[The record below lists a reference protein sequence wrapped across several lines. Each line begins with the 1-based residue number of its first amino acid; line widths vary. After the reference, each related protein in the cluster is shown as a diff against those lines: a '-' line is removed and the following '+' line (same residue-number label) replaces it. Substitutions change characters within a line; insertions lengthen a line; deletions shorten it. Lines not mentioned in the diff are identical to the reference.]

1 MPVFS
6 SQLEINHVIQEPTK
20 AFRTHVDHL
29 DDDDEKSCLFPTN
42 HAIKKWGK
50 LRQQSVYLH
59 ATKTKLLTDF
69 HMGWAKSLPKIQ
81 ILFANPYSQP

>member
-1 MPVFS
+1 M
-6 SQLEINHVIQEPTK
+6 IQEPTK
-20 AFRTHVDHL
+20 KSRIHVDHL

-59 ATKTKLLTDF
+59 ATKTKLLTD
-69 HMGWAKSLPKIQ
+69 
-81 ILFANPYSQP
+81 